1 MRGMQFLFECAVLI
15 SEKFVKV
22 KMNVILVFGAICA
35 YFVISIH
42 AIGPLGSFGVGVG
55 SAKCEPSITTSSGT
69 YAMHKGRS
77 FYGYLDQSILKL
89 IKKNY
94 SQRSILFR

>member
-1 MRGMQFLFECAVLI
+1 MENSL
-15 SEKFVKV
+15 KV
-22 KMNVILVFGAICA
+22 KMNVIFVFGAICA

-69 YAMHKGRS
+69 YAMHKGR
-77 FYGYLDQSILKL
+77 F
-89 IKKNY
+89 
-94 SQRSILFR
+94 LFVYI